1 MEKRLLSLC
10 AALQVTHMMTV
21 LHTGNMPHI
30 VLKFPL
36 GTDTPSDTPSTAYS
50 VHSHQNYPEHRGWIR
65 ADTWVWCPFSH
76 GRSTVWEFALGKTEQ
91 TWNYRCVLD
100 VFWNVYLYPFLFC
113 LTWKVLRRRLGW
125 KWLTQKHLSWKQLQS
140 NHKEHSSCLLLC
152 KRQGEK

>member
-1 MEKRLLSLC
+1 MQLYRWPIWWQSCTLGTCHPWCWNSLWIQILPLI
-10 AALQVTHMMTV
+10 LQVLPTV
-21 LHTGNMPHI
+21 CILTKTTLSTEGELGLIRGYGAHSATEGALCGNLHLVRLSRFEIT
-30 VLKFPL
+30 
-36 GTDTPSDTPSTAYS
+36 
-50 VHSHQNYPEHRGWIR
+50 
-65 ADTWVWCPFSH
+65 
-76 GRSTVWEFALGKTEQ
+76 
-91 TWNYRCVLD
+91 D